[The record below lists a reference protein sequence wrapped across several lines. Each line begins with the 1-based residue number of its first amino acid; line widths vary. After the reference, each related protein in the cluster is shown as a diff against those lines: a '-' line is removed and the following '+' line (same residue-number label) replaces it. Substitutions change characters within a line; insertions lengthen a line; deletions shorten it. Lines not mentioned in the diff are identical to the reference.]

1 MRSLPLH
8 NQRGC
13 LVHDAVNDGSA
24 RSLAAAAS
32 IAAASSIVEA
42 CPPRSTEGWSRA
54 NPMCTPLLVCS
65 TIPLAVREMRW
76 TKPLPGGPR
85 TARPADAGGGKAVRA
100 SGKKTP
106 GGAGTQPHGTQPHG
120 TQTQYAIRNVGQSL
134 NTQYANAIRNMQCG
148 VKAPI
153 RNTQTQY
160 AIRNA
165 GQSTSSRQYA
175 IRNTQYAIRAK
186 VAPSGYAH
194 TQYAIRNTQ
203 YCSKRVP

>member
-100 SGKKTP
+100 SARRKP
-106 GGAGTQPHGTQPHG
+106 PDALSVV
-120 TQTQYAIRNVGQSL
+120 A
-134 NTQYANAIRNMQCG
+134 
-148 VKAPI
+148 
-153 RNTQTQY
+153 
-160 AIRNA
+160 
-165 GQSTSSRQYA
+165 SR
-175 IRNTQYAIRAK
+175 TVPVPLCRAT
-186 VAPSGYAH
+186 VAPPRRAVAEPARTRARPTFRRARAH
-194 TQYAIRNTQ
+194 SQSSDAQRMSDSAGGSSDEPTSTLIGTLVAAFKERLAGG
-203 YCSKRVP
+203 SKR